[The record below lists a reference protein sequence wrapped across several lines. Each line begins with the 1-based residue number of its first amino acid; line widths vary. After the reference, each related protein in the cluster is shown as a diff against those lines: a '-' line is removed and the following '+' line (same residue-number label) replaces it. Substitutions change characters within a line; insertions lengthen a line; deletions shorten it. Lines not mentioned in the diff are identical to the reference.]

1 MNVFKKIYCRVYQT
15 IFKILLPVLPYREPK
30 LLDGTDAV
38 ADLLKERGVR
48 TVLVVTDGDLV
59 KLGLLDGLTKSLK
72 KADIKRATYDDV
84 TPNPT
89 VSQVE
94 QARRVYVESG
104 ADAIIAFGGGSPMD
118 CAKITAARVAKPNQS
133 INDMKGLLRI
143 GKKLPLLIAIPTTAG
158 TGSEVT
164 LAAVITDDK
173 THHKYP
179 INDFCLIPR
188 YALLLPEITTGLPP
202 FVTATTGMDALTHA
216 VEAYIGR
223 STTPYTRKNAI
234 RAVRL
239 INENI
244 VTAYSD
250 GKNVAARKNM
260 LYASYYAGIAF
271 TRSYVGYVH
280 ALAHALGGKYN
291 VPHGLANAVILP
303 YFLKEYGKSVT
314 KKLAKLARAT
324 DIALPDDDNDAA
336 AAKFIDRVEQL
347 NRILNI
353 PDHLDG
359 IKCEDLSL
367 LAAYADKEANPLYPV
382 PRLMDKK
389 QLSEMFKKIGNLQ

>member
-15 IFKILLPVLPYREPK
+15 IFKILLPVLPYREPE

-72 KADIKRATYDDV
+72 KADIKRTTYDDV

-164 LAAVITDDK
+164 LAAVITDDR

-179 INDFCLIPR
+179 INDFCLIPQ
-188 YALLLPEITTGLPP
+188 YALLSPEITTGLPP

-303 YFLKEYGKSVT
+303 YFLKEYGKSAT

-324 DIALPDDDNDAA
+324 DIATPDDDNQAA

-389 QLSEMFKKIGNLQ
+389 QLSEMFKKIGNLR

>member
-72 KADIKRATYDDV
+72 KADINLATYDDV

-94 QARRVYVESG
+94 QAIRVYVESG
-104 ADAIIAFGGGSPMD
+104 ADAIVAFGGGSPMD
-118 CAKITAARVAKPNQS
+118 CAKITAARVAKPNRS
-133 INDMKGLLRI
+133 INDMKGLLHIR
-143 GKKLPLLIAIPTTAG
+143 KKLPLLIAIPTTAG

-164 LAAVITDDK
+164 LAAVITDDR

-314 KKLAKLARAT
+314 KKLANLARAT
-324 DIALPDDDNDAA
+324 DIATPDDDNDTA

-359 IKCEDLSL
+359 IKYEDLPL
-367 LAAYADKEANPLYPV
+367 LATYADKEANPLYPV

-389 QLSEMFKKIGNLQ
+389 QLSEMFKKISNLR